1 MEWEAP
7 FSPKKNKLI
16 SYYIPRECSLDFV
29 SLLSALMVLFI
40 SFLAM
45 LFSAYFTS
53 FLKNPSLSHFFRN
66 REQWINNSI
75 WERRM
80 NVIHFPSP

>member
-1 MEWEAP
+1 MVDK
-7 FSPKKNKLI
+7 FSIVVTSGGEMRKWNGRLPSPQRKII

-45 LFSAYFTS
+45 LFSVYFTS
-53 FLKNPSLSHFFRN
+53 F
-66 REQWINNSI
+66 
-75 WERRM
+75 
-80 NVIHFPSP
+80 